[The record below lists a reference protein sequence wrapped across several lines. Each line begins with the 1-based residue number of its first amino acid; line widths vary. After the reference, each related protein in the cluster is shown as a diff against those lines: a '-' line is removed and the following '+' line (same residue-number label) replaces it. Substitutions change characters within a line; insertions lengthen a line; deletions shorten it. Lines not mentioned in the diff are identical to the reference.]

1 MRLILTAVLL
11 MLAEITQARTLS
23 ISEAVRLARQ
33 HSLNVKKT
41 AAADSAARSA
51 LDAARAE
58 RLPTL
63 TATAT
68 AGYVSFVP
76 TLNIEIAPGR
86 TMKRDVGT
94 HESYQADLRLAFPL
108 YTGGRLSA
116 NISLADANRSY
127 ADALSNLSR
136 AQVDYLARQEYYT
149 LIRADQMIEVAKAS
163 LHRAETLESEIASLY
178 QAGAADSVALLEIGL
193 VLSKARFALRQAEV
207 NRRSSELRLLTVVG
221 LEPAEHLAPT
231 DTLPVPAEFPWS
243 AAVSATKP
251 ELLASTA
258 LVAANEGRYRLA
270 RADYLPTLSAVTG
283 YSYGKPNLDRF
294 NDAWNG
300 YATVG
305 ASLNWSFNLGGKTA
319 SNRRLARH
327 NLNSAQYDRDQIAEN
342 LGRDAQ
348 LAVEQLKL
356 AHERYT
362 NALEQ
367 YEIAQANYR
376 LATKQHSDGV
386 LSSNRLITIEADLT
400 SAQAATLAALV
411 DFHLARNTYEYAI
424 GSNWIAKGN

>member
-1 MRLILTAVLL
+1 MRLVLTAALL
-11 MLAEITQARTLS
+11 ILAGMAQARTLS
-23 ISEAVRLARQ
+23 MSDAVQLARQ
-33 HSLNVKKT
+33 HSLSMKKA

-63 TATAT
+63 SASATS
-68 AGYVSFVP
+68 GYVSFVP

-86 TMKRDVGT
+86 TMQRDVGT
-94 HESYQADLRLAFPL
+94 HENYQADLRLALPL

-116 NISLADANRSY
+116 SISLADANRSY
-127 ADALSNLSR
+127 ADALSNLSQ
-136 AQVDYLARQEYYT
+136 AQVEYLARQEYYT
-149 LIRADQMIEVAKAS
+149 LIRADQLIQVAAAS
-163 LHRAETLESEIASLY
+163 LHRTETLERDIASLY
-178 QAGAADSVALLEIGL
+178 QAGAADSVAILEIGL
-193 VLSKARFALRQAEV
+193 VLSKARFALRQAEI

-221 LEPAEHLAPT
+221 LEPVEHIAPA
-231 DTLPVPAEFPWS
+231 DTLSVPAQSSWS
-243 AAVSATKP
+243 ADVSATKP

-294 NDAWNG
+294 NDVWNG

-319 SNRRLARH
+319 SSRRVARY
-327 NLNSAQYDRDQIAEN
+327 NLNSALYDRDQIAEN

-356 AHERYT
+356 AYERYT

-367 YEIAQANYR
+367 YGITQANYR
-376 LATKQHSDGV
+376 LTTKQHRDGV

-400 SAQAATLAALV
+400 SAQAATSATLV

-424 GSNWIAKGN
+424 GSNLNTKGN